1 MKSSVFAAEFQAGST
16 WIPVAAVDQK
26 TTISD
31 GDKINTI
38 SLSKESLESNL
49 KGWTG
54 GYINV
59 NHEDNGEIE
68 GLKIEAAKFEDDLLY
83 FKVNQKL
90 AEFIQNTASTGRSIE
105 IDKMNIVDNVVM
117 SFNGLGLA
125 VLYPPF
131 KPACTADMGCSATP
145 LETSGSSG
153 AIKTIF
159 SKLADKLK
167 SQSFM
172 DSMTET
178 SGTDPNLEQ
187 TMTEETDKLKFAK
200 MEADKSRDEALE
212 EIKTL
217 KFSLVEKETILTEK
231 DSIISDKDTLIT
243 EQTERLKFYADAEVK
258 AAEKLKDDQWETLK
272 SSIPPGKFHKPEDEA
287 ALKKEFTDDP
297 ATFAVKMATFEKVAP
312 TTESGAEF
320 TAGTGSDE
328 AEDLKVI
335 DEFNQRVG
343 A

>member
-117 SFNGLGLA
+117 S
-125 VLYPPF
+125 

-145 LETSGSSG
+145 LDTSGSSG

-159 SKLADKLK
+159 LKLADKLK

-178 SGTDPNLEQ
+178 AGTDPNLEQ
-187 TMTEETDKLKFAK
+187 TMTEETDKLKFGK

-287 ALKKEFTDDP
+287 ALKQEFTDDP

-328 AEDLKVI
+328 AEDLKAI